1 MLKKMIV
8 IAFLAVSAFAN
19 HTAEL
24 NLNEK
29 DLEVA
34 GRIDMGQFNMA
45 VEPNTTFV
53 GGKFL
58 KAHEDHSSNNR
69 VSLDP
74 YYELNFLMMRDISN
88 SGMRVGM
95 GVKLNYTNK
104 YSTLPLGLEMEYKI
118 PSARVI
124 PIYLNGEFYYA
135 PQVLSFHDAKD
146 FLEYRASIDIELIKN
161 GRITL
166 GYRNLDTDY
175 DRLSGSFNYNESW
188 YFGFKIGF

>member
-1 MLKKMIV
+1 MLKKIII
-8 IAFLAVSAFAN
+8 IAFMAVSAFAN
-19 HTAEL
+19 HTVEL

-58 KAHEDHSSNNR
+58 KAHEDHSSNKN

-74 YYELNFLMMRDISN
+74 FYELNFLMMRDIGN

-104 YSTLPLGLEMEYKI
+104 YATLPLGLEMEYKI
-118 PSARVI
+118 PSSRVI
-124 PIYLNGEFYYA
+124 PIYINGVFYYA

-146 FLEYRASIDIELIKN
+146 FLEYRVSVDIELIEN

-175 DRLSGSFNYNESW
+175 DVPSGSFNYNESW
-188 YFGFKIGF
+188 YIGFKIGF